1 MVAVLHHS
9 FVSESVKEIE
19 MQLIST
25 FFSEILAELLQRIE
39 IEGE

>member
-1 MVAVLHHS
+1 MVAVLHQS